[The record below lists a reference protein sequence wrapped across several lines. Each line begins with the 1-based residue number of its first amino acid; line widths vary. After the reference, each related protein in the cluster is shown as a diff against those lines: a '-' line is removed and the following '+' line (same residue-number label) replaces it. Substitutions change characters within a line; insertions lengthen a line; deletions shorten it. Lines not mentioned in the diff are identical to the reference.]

1 MASLGFFVAS
11 STDGRW
17 MTDRE
22 RVVLSLNAECCWM
35 LTSQDLCLDGRH
47 PGENVLGI
55 APSAGHQ
62 SQSGFATTYESV
74 HWAQMCPEVPVEH
87 VSVWPQ

>member
-1 MASLGFFVAS
+1 
-11 STDGRW
+11 

-47 PGENVLGI
+47 PGENVPVLVTELHHPPAI
-55 APSAGHQ
+55 RVRVVLLLHT
-62 SQSGFATTYESV
+62 SQFTGRAK
-74 HWAQMCPEVPVEH
+74 MCPEVPVEH